1 MTATRQRQR
10 HHHTRLAFYL
20 RRLRLT
26 LVQAARLT
34 GEPLG
39 NLKNWK
45 QGRTRTPR
53 AVLRLLAAWR
63 LLHWGTN

>member
-1 MTATRQRQR
+1 MTTTRQRR
-10 HHHTRLAFYL
+10 HNTRLAFYL

-45 QGRTRTPR
+45 QGRSRTPR
-53 AVLRLLAAWR
+53 VVLRLLVAWR
-63 LLHWGTN
+63 LLHWGRH